1 MSTRDRDRSRN
12 YGRDRRSP
20 SDDDRYSRYDRHHSR
35 GRDRRSRSRDRRSN
49 SKDRRSRSRDRRSS
63 SRDYRSRSRDR
74 RSRSPVSRRG
84 DTGIRDDGRYVH
96 ARKSRDTSKIQSER
110 LAVLKKLTNDGNSS
124 DEEEGAIGTTGS
136 SGIQSETVFTA
147 GADEVDEKEIM
158 RVMGFGGFD
167 STKEKPVE
175 DNFKGAA
182 LGAAAKN
189 KRRIYRQYMNRRG
202 GFNRPLQK
210 LD

>member
-1 MSTRDRDRSRN
+1 MVVIAGALVMMTDTRDMTDIILEAEIVEAAVET
-12 YGRDRRSP
+12 GEATVKTGEAEVETGEAAVGIIEVEAEIAGAGVQCP
-20 SDDDRYSRYDRHHSR
+20 
-35 GRDRRSRSRDRRSN
+35 GE
-49 SKDRRSRSRDRRSS
+49 
-63 SRDYRSRSRDR
+63 
-74 RSRSPVSRRG
+74 G